1 MSALLHETV
10 WQAGVALRDRLDPQA
25 SRDVVLGL
33 VALRALDR
41 AADRPNAAA
50 WDGLRSSVQIS
61 RAIDAWHRARPELR
75 RALTPP
81 PPVETRRLDPLMH
94 ALTHLDPDESP
105 DLIGSLYMLLLG
117 GFARS
122 EGRRGGQYFTPP
134 DVAELLVALVGPICG
149 DVYDPSCG
157 SGGLLLAAA
166 RAATAPVR
174 CLGQEL
180 NPSTWRLGHLSAA
193 VHNIPLDL
201 GDQPADTL
209 HHDLHPDLIA
219 DRVLANPP
227 FNLSAWG
234 APTRKGDPR
243 WALGL
248 PPDRSANLAW
258 IQHALHHLHPEG
270 RGAILLANG
279 SLTARSADERALR
292 RALVQSGRVEA
303 IVALPDRLFWT
314 TSIPS
319 CVWVLGRAGERGVL
333 MIDAR
338 HLGSEPIGATRSLP
352 PEVRT
357 ALAER
362 LARART
368 GQPVDEPGLA
378 CAVPTEELIQGE
390 VRLSPGAFVGVR
402 RAVKQADPKGLEATV
417 EALRTTTARAH
428 TLDEQLLSALD
439 ALELRR

>member
-10 WQAGVALRDRLDPQA
+10 WQAAVALRDRLDPQA

-41 AADRPNAAA
+41 AMDRPLAAA
-50 WDGLRSSVQIS
+50 WSGLSTSADIS
-61 RAIDAWHRARPELR
+61 TAIDAWHRARPGLR
-75 RALTPP
+75 RALAAP
-81 PPVETRRLDPLMH
+81 PPVETRRLQPLMH
-94 ALTHLDPDESP
+94 ALTRLDPHESP
-105 DLIGSLYMLLLG
+105 DLLGSLYMLLLG

-134 DVAELLVALVGPICG
+134 DVAELLVALVGPIDG

-157 SGGLLLAAA
+157 SGGLLLVAA

-174 CLGQEL
+174 CFGQEL

-193 VHNIPLDL
+193 VHDTPIDL
-201 GDQPADTL
+201 GDHPADTL
-209 HHDLHPDLIA
+209 HSDLHRDLIA

-234 APTRKGDPR
+234 APTQGGDPR

-258 IQHALHHLHPEG
+258 IQHALHHLHPDG
-270 RGAILLANG
+270 RGAVLLANG

-303 IVALPDRLFWT
+303 ILALPDRLFWT

-319 CVWVLGRAGERGVL
+319 CVWVLGRAGARGVL
-333 MIDAR
+333 MLDAR
-338 HLGSEPIGATRSLP
+338 HLGTEPVGATRSLP
-352 PEVRT
+352 PEART

-362 LARART
+362 VAHARA
-368 GQPVDEPGLA
+368 GLPVDEPGLA
-378 CAVPTEELIQGE
+378 RAVPIEELTQGE

-402 RAVKQADPKGLEATV
+402 RVVKERSPAGLEATV
-417 EALRTTTARAH
+417 DALRTTTARAH
-428 TLDEQLLSALD
+428 ALDAQLLSALD